1 LFAVIGDATSNYL
14 LNKDLKSKVSRAELC
29 RCGIEM
35 QEAIEK
41 IVNGVAIVTSR
52 SGEKINGLSIAWMSQ
67 VGLDPPLVM
76 VAVGKGR
83 TPMS

>member
-1 LFAVIGDATSNYL
+1 
-14 LNKDLKSKVSRAELC
+14 
-29 RCGIEM
+29 M